1 MALSSKDLLG
11 IKGMSRDE
19 ITHVLD
25 TAASF
30 KDVSERDIKKVPALR
45 GKTVINL
52 FYEASTRTRT
62 SFELAGKRL
71 SADVINISTS
81 TSSATKGE
89 TLLDTARNIEAMR
102 SDIIIV
108 RHACSGAPAF
118 LAGRLRSS
126 VINAGDGAH
135 EHPTQALLDMFTI
148 REKLGRLDGVTVAIV
163 GDIQH
168 SRVARSNIYGMSV
181 MGAKVRI
188 CGPPTMLPAGIE
200 KLGVTVTYDM
210 DEAVTGADVVM
221 MLRVQSERQ
230 AAGLF
235 PGVREYARLYGLNR
249 TRLQRANPGAIVMHP
264 GPMNRGVEIS
274 SDVADHSSVILDQ
287 VTNGVAV
294 RMAVMFLLS
303 GGVKPE
309 A

>member
-210 DEAVTGADVVM
+210 DEAVTGADVIM

-230 AAGLF
+230 TAGLF

-249 TRLQRANPGAIVMHP
+249 ARLQRANPGAIVMHP

>member
-1 MALSSKDLLG
+1 
-11 IKGMSRDE
+11 
-19 ITHVLD
+19 
-25 TAASF
+25 
-30 KDVSERDIKKVPALR
+30 
-45 GKTVINL
+45 
-52 FYEASTRTRT
+52 
-62 SFELAGKRL
+62 
-71 SADVINISTS
+71 
-81 TSSATKGE
+81 
-89 TLLDTARNIEAMR
+89 
-102 SDIIIV
+102 
-108 RHACSGAPAF
+108 
-118 LAGRLRSS
+118 
-126 VINAGDGAH
+126 
-135 EHPTQALLDMFTI
+135 
-148 REKLGRLDGVTVAIV
+148 
-163 GDIQH
+163 
-168 SRVARSNIYGMSV
+168 
-181 MGAKVRI
+181 
-188 CGPPTMLPAGIE
+188 MLPAGIE

-210 DEAVTGADVVM
+210 DEAVTGADVIM

-230 AAGLF
+230 TAGLF